1 MIEKI
6 RKLFEDLQDMK
17 TKDPN
22 SEFMRLYAIQ
32 RLLPIY
38 NETFEEKK

>member
-32 RLLPIY
+32 RLVPS
-38 NETFEEKK
+38 